1 MFKLALATHLKK
13 TLAEIDAMSGEEFGY
28 WMAYSRYFQPL
39 DNQWLQA
46 GIVASA
52 SLLPYSR
59 RGNAP
64 QPSSFV
70 PIDKAPQHST
80 QINETLARIKADLEK
95 ARQ

>member
-1 MFKLALATHLKK
+1 
-13 TLAEIDAMSGEEFGY
+13 MSGEEFGY